1 MHPVNFRQLMET
13 RPMRRLAILPL
24 VALLALPLGACSE
37 NVGRGAA
44 IGGAGGAAVGAIGS
58 GSILGN
64 AARGAAAGAAGGFI
78 YDQLF
83 D

>member
-1 MHPVNFRQLMET
+1 MLFRSDS
-13 RPMRRLAILPL
+13 MRRLALLPL
-24 VALLALPLGACSE
+24 LALLALPLAACTE
-37 NVGRGAA
+37 NVGK
-44 IGGAGGAAVGAIGS
+44 GAAVGAAGGAAIGALGS
-58 GSILGN
+58 GSILGG

>member
-1 MHPVNFRQLMET
+1 
-13 RPMRRLAILPL
+13 MRRLMILP
-24 VALLALPLGACSE
+24 VIALLAVPLGACSE

-44 IGGAGGAAVGAIGS
+44 VGAAGGAAVGAIGS
-58 GSILGN
+58 GSIIGN

>member
-1 MHPVNFRQLMET
+1 
-13 RPMRRLAILPL
+13 MRRFAFLPL
-24 VALLALPLGACSE
+24 VALLALPLAACSE
-37 NVGRGAA
+37 NMGKGAA
-44 IGGAGGAAVGAIGS
+44 VGAAGGAAVGAIGS

>member
-1 MHPVNFRQLMET
+1 MLFRSDS
-13 RPMRRLAILPL
+13 MRRLALFPL
-24 VALLALPLGACSE
+24 VALLALPLAACTE
-37 NVGRGAA
+37 NVGK
-44 IGGAGGAAVGAIGS
+44 GAAVGAAGGAAIGALGG
-58 GSILGN
+58 GSILGS